1 MTRSG
6 GACLA
11 RPYIPPIS
19 NGFPFISAAPQ
30 GFATDT
36 VADQMTAQ
44 THSYPPT
51 QDPTLDLDI
60 MDIMQMTYAPS

>member
-1 MTRSG
+1 MTRPG

-19 NGFPFISAAPQ
+19 NGFPFISAALQ

-51 QDPTLDLDI
+51 QDPHPGPGHYGYYADDLR
-60 MDIMQMTYAPS
+60 S